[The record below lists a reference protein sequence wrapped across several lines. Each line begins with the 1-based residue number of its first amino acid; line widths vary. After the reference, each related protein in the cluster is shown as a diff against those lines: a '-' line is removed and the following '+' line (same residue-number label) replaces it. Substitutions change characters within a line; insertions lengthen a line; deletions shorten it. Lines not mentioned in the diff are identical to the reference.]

1 MTLEHV
7 TRSQHGQKETVRCSV
22 VLNPPF
28 SYRWKITDALGD
40 DVRFI
45 KASEHFEKGKR
56 QNRLSELAK

>member
-1 MTLEHV
+1 MSCVFDFEIF
-7 TRSQHGQKETVRCSV
+7 QKVAELR
-22 VLNPPF
+22 NPPF